1 MASGIIFVKGRRIDQ
16 RKLRKFLEEL
26 DTSNIDQFLTEDGM
40 WESPITGEL
49 FNTKQQLWGSFG
61 AYLRTIKHKDP
72 MEPTR
77 AGYVR
82 ALRRGLEPTTDQK
95 RAHAEYNK
103 AFRKR
108 RRERLTGIDP
118 AESPDDT
125 DFKVPAMSME

>member
-49 FNTKQQLWGSFG
+49 FDTKQQLWGSFG

-118 AESPDDT
+118 TEPPDDT
-125 DFKVPAMSME
+125 FKVPAMSME